1 MGRVINV
8 LDFIDSC
15 STNEQGE
22 KIKGIIER
30 ENNEKIQ
37 LSFQNVDGV
46 TSSFVNSLFV
56 NLMVEKGILFIKNN
70 INIIN
75 SNSQIN
81 NLILKRLK
89 FEKEN
94 RIHS

>member
-8 LDFIDSC
+8 LDFVDSC

-22 KIKGIIER
+22 KIKGIVES
-30 ENNEKIQ
+30 ETNGKIQ

-56 NLMVEKGILFIKNN
+56 NLMIEKGMSFIKNN
-70 INIIN
+70 IDIIN
-75 SNSQIN
+75 SNTQIN
-81 NLILKRLK
+81 KLILKRLK

-94 RIHS
+94 RVHS